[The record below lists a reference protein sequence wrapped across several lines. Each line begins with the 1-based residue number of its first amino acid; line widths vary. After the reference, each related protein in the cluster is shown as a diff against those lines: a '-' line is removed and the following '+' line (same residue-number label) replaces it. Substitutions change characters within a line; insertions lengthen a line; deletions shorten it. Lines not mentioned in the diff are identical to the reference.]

1 METAPATPRA
11 SVAREVRRRI
21 ERSGDRVW
29 RFEDFQDLPPQA
41 VGQALSRLG
50 RSGELRRLSKGVYFR
65 PRPTAFGPSRPNPA
79 DLQRLVAEEGGV
91 FPSGTGAAAALGLTT
106 QNPARAEVATTRA
119 SLPRKLLGK
128 HAVVHT
134 RRPAAWS
141 TLGREDAALLE
152 VLRDRARASELSPDE
167 TVRRLVAALRE
178 RGRFRRLVAVAE
190 TEPPRVR
197 AMLGALGE
205 HLDAPTSLLRT
216 LRRSLNPLSRYDF
229 GVLAALPTASR
240 WQAKDRRL
248 S

>member
-1 METAPATPRA
+1 MGSGTTSGGL

-79 DLQRLVAEEGGV
+79 ALQRLATEEGDV
-91 FPSGTGAAAALGLTT
+91 FPSGTAAAAVLGLTT
-106 QNPARAEVATTRA
+106 QNPSRPEVATTRG
-119 SLPRKLLGK
+119 SLPRKLLGES
-128 HAVVHT
+128 AVVHT
-134 RRPAAWS
+134 RRPAVWS
-141 TLGREDAALLE
+141 TLSREDAAVLE
-152 VLRDRARASELSPDE
+152 VLRDRASASELAPED
-167 TVRRLVAALRE
+167 TVRRLAEVLNE

-205 HLDAPTSLLRT
+205 HLRAPATLLNT

-229 GVLAALPTASR
+229 GALAVLHTASR
-240 WQAKDRRL
+240 WQAKDRGP

>member
-1 METAPATPRA
+1 MEPGTTTGGR

-29 RFEDFQDLPPQA
+29 RFEDFDDLPPQA

-65 PRPTAFGPSRPNPA
+65 PRSTAFGPSRHNPA
-79 DLQRLVAEEGGV
+79 ALHRLAVEESDV
-91 FPSGTGAAAALGLTT
+91 FPSGVAAAAMLGLTT
-106 QNPARAEVATTRA
+106 QNPARTEVATTRA
-119 SLPRKLLGK
+119 SLPRKLLGE

-141 TLGREDAALLE
+141 TLSREDAALLE
-152 VLRDRARASELSPDE
+152 VLRDRACASELPPEE
-167 TVRRLVAALRE
+167 TVRRLAAALKE
-178 RGRFRRLVAVAE
+178 GDRFHRLVKVAE

-205 HLDAPTSLLRT
+205 YLGVPTPMLRS
-216 LRRSLNPLSRYDF
+216 LRRSLNPCSRYDF
-229 GVLAALPTASR
+229 GVLAVVPTAR
-240 WQAKDRRL
+240 GWQAKDRRR